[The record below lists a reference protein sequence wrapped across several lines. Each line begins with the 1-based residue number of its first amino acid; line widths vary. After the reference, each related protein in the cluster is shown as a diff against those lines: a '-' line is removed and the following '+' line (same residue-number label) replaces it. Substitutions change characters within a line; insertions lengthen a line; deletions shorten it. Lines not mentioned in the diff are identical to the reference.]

1 MDFVDKTEILLE
13 YSVLTKLDIPPRYD
27 QVGQGGE
34 ALHPLQGV
42 EDVGPLHGDGLE
54 YWTEV
59 NTSHRTRFNMH
70 IVASRF

>member
-13 YSVLTKLDIPPRYD
+13 YSVLTKLEFPPRYD
-27 QVGQGGE
+27 QVGQGGK

-42 EDVGPLHGDGLE
+42 EDGGPLHGDGLE
-54 YWTEV
+54 YWTGV